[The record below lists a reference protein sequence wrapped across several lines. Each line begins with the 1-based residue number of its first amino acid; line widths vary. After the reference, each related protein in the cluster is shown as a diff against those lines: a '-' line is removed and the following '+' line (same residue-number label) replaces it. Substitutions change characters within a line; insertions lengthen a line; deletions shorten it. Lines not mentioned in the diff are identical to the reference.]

1 MKKII
6 LSVCTLAVASLVFAA
21 PPPVPPTPAAV
32 DDLVYA
38 CPFTLREGYNH
49 DWRKESL
56 EVTSGYILVL
66 KVEDRNLVLPRQVAM
81 PVLYVGNQTAEPMN
95 VGYESGHVVAIVPGE
110 VDLTKAPIWYGTP
123 DLPER
128 VDQAIITAERTSAD
142 NAGIKPFSAE
152 KVQAAERIT
161 VANKTEL
168 LRDHVAD
175 LILKYSPEDHL
186 IAEGFRVPET
196 K

>member
-1 MKKII
+1 
-6 LSVCTLAVASLVFAA
+6 
-21 PPPVPPTPAAV
+21 
-32 DDLVYA
+32 
-38 CPFTLREGYNH
+38 
-49 DWRKESL
+49 
-56 EVTSGYILVL
+56 
-66 KVEDRNLVLPRQVAM
+66 
-81 PVLYVGNQTAEPMN
+81 VGNQTAEPLN

-128 VDQAIITAERTSAD
+128 VDQAAVTAERTSAD

-152 KVQAAERIT
+152 KVQAASAQAGERIT

-168 LRDHVAD
+168 LRDHVAE